1 MRDLLIHKNDSD
13 QRLDRFLRKYLD
25 KAPYSFIQRMIR
37 RKNIKINGQR
47 ARGATI
53 IREGD
58 RIQLYLADETID
70 KFREAEEIVES
81 KYTPS
86 IIYQDKNIILI
97 NKDIGVLSHA
107 AEDQDENV
115 VDALI
120 YYLHEKG
127 EYDPKKEKTFIP
139 AICNRLDRN
148 TSGIIIGA
156 KNAPALRTINQAI
169 RENKIRRFY
178 KTIVKGQL
186 EINQAIEGYLVRD
199 RELRKVEVLEDGED
213 GGKIIRTKIKT
224 LDIAGNYSLLEIEL
238 LTGRTH
244 QIRAHLSHLGHPL
257 IGDGKYG
264 DIEINQYFRNKFNLN
279 NQLLHAYKIE
289 FKSMEKPLDYLSKRE
304 FIGQA
309 QDIFTSIEKSLF

>member
-1 MRDLLIHKNDSD
+1 MRELLIGKNDGD

-37 RKNIKINGQR
+37 RKNIELNGQR
-47 ARGATI
+47 AKGETI
-53 IREGD
+53 IKEGD

-70 KFREAEEIVES
+70 KFRDLEEISQS
-81 KYTPS
+81 KHRPS

-97 NKDIGVLSHA
+97 NKDIGVLSHG
-107 AEDQDENV
+107 AEGQAENV
-115 VDALI
+115 VDGLI
-120 YYLHEKG
+120 NYLYEKG
-127 EYDPKKEKTFIP
+127 EYDPAQEKTFVP
-139 AICNRLDRN
+139 SICNRLDRN

-169 RENKIRRFY
+169 RENQIRRFY

-186 EINQAIEGYLVRD
+186 EINQAMEGYLVRD
-199 RELRKVEVLEDGED
+199 RELRKVEVLEAKED
-213 GGKIIRTKIKT
+213 GGKQIRTRIRT
-224 LDIAGNYSLLEIEL
+224 LDIAGDYSLLEIEL

-264 DIEINQYFRNKFNLN
+264 DRGLNQVFREKFNLRS
-279 NQLLHAYKIE
+279 QLLDAYRIE
-289 FKSMEKPLDYLSKRE
+289 FKSMEEPLGYLSKRE
-304 FIGQA
+304 FTSST
-309 QDIFTSIEKSLF
+309 QDIFKTIEESLF